1 MEGMPLCPGDQSLG
15 SDRMRTPIAVLS
27 TTVLWVLASVCLA
40 DDLTKLSTTQLI
52 ERLVS
57 RNAEP
62 KGIDPGKERQ
72 AKPPPTYESK
82 HQDSVYE
89 AWNELLKRDD
99 AEIATLVKS
108 VRDRRYSVT
117 EDAAGFG
124 MVNLSAGEVC
134 ARIISAKLDV
144 HRQFTRQ
151 PGLPSY
157 TYDVILAE
165 PHKWLE
171 SHKDIP
177 LLELQQQSIHWWLQ
191 QESDDVPAKLRTKVR
206 ESHKLL
212 LDTQKPFTPK
222 EHRPEHRF

>member
-1 MEGMPLCPGDQSLG
+1 
-15 SDRMRTPIAVLS
+15 MRAPIVVLS

-40 DDLTKLSTTQLI
+40 DEVAKLSTKQLI

-57 RNAEP
+57 KNAEP
-62 KGIDPGKERQ
+62 KGIDPGKERPM
-72 AKPPPTYESK
+72 KPPPNYDSQ
-82 HQDSVYE
+82 HQDSIYE

-99 AEIATLVKS
+99 ADIATLLKS
-108 VRDRRYSVT
+108 VSDRRYSVT

-134 ARIISAKLDV
+134 ARIISSKLDV

-171 SHKDIP
+171 SHQDIP
-177 LLELQQQSIHWWLQ
+177 LLELQKESIEWWIQ
-191 QESDDVPAKLRTKVR
+191 QESEEVPAKLRTKVR

-212 LDTQKPFTPK
+212 LETQKPFTPQ
-222 EHRPEHRF
+222 EHRPERRF